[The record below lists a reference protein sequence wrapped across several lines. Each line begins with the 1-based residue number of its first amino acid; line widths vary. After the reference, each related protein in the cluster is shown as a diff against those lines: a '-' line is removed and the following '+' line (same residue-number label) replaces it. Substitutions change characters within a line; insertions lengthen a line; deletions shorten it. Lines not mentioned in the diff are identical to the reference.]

1 MNKNLIL
8 ESINKLIELC
18 DNNENFDECIETV
31 FERVLEL
38 NKNNFK
44 TFENVSNANDYESI
58 ND

>member
-8 ESINKLIELC
+8 ESINKLVELC
-18 DNNENFDECIETV
+18 DNNENFDKCIETV

-44 TFENVSNANDYESI
+44 TLENVSNAKDYESI